1 WGARTRRCSAGG
13 GPSWLRADGV
23 PRAEPRRHQVDEY
36 LTLVERCDLD
46 VVTREP
52 KLTPPLPDTAER
64 LEPRRLL
71 EDAGVRLSARGQR
84 VGIHL
89 GAAYGPAKLWPS
101 ARVAAFCRLLVERG
115 DTPVLL
121 GAPSDAEGAGTMAG
135 NARVASLV
143 GRDRPALLP
152 ALLTELDVLVSGDT
166 GVAHLAAALGGRVVT
181 LFGPTDPRLSAPRGR
196 HTLVTHPVPPF

>member
-1 WGARTRRCSAGG
+1 PRGVGCAGG
-13 GPSWLRADGV
+13 GRSWLPPDAV

-64 LEPRRLL
+64 LAARRLL
-71 EDAGVRLSARGQR
+71 EAAGVTLSARGQR

-121 GAPSDAEGAGTMAG
+121 GAPSDAEVAGTIVAQ
-135 NARVASLV
+135 APVASLV

-152 ALLTELDVLVSGDT
+152 ALLSELDVLVSGES
-166 GVAHLAAALGGRVVT
+166 GLAHVAAAL
-181 LFGPTDPRLSAPRGR
+181 
-196 HTLVTHPVPPF
+196 